1 MSVNLQT
8 NTPCI
13 FGVLTCLD
21 EEQVKK
27 RSSGDSNHGYDWGK
41 TAVEMALLRNE
52 ALGMAGKTKMSNLGF
67 GEAKGLD
74 DEGSKKERVGFF

>member
-8 NTPCI
+8 NTPVI

-27 RSSGDSNHGYDWGK
+27 RSSDDNNHGYDWGK

-52 ALGMAGKTKMSNLGF
+52 ALGMAGKKQMGSMGF
-67 GEAKGLD
+67 GEVKELD
-74 DEGSKKERVGFF
+74 DEGSKKEKVGFF